1 MRRIS
6 SSSSMSRTCS
16 YTRTPSARA
25 QSQGVAFLPVPQSK
39 VKDAAALGGQQ
50 LEGQPDQLG
59 FHADAQL
66 IVEQVTAERKHPLV
80 LGEALR
86 APLDRQTTSQRGLTR
101 AGKSAGQVQRGFVS
115 GDDTHPTRL
124 A

>member
-66 IVEQVTAERKHPLV
+66 IVEQVTPSVSTHSSLV
-80 LGEALR
+80 KGCASRSTARRR
-86 APLDRQTTSQRGLTR
+86 ASVVLPEPGSPQVRCSVGSCPATTRIQPG
-101 AGKSAGQVQRGFVS
+101 
-115 GDDTHPTRL
+115 
-124 A
+124 